1 MNGYRPKAAGTR
13 GIYSQMCLSFDVSIT
28 LVFDTTPPRV
38 GALRWIG
45 RAQGDCL
52 KSGWLRPCHGS
63 FTPVRISH
71 SRPPCVIPI
80 SLGAGTGRKYPP
92 AEVMAKQPTTSCFQV
107 GRGRSAPSLAVI
119 DVEQLHTGGHGA
131 PSFVASAF
139 SGLLPVTC
147 SGSDIQFSRFSPG
160 GCTRCEKTSLWLVLI
175 STYLNR
181 A

>member
-71 SRPPCVIPI
+71 SRPPCVIPR
-80 SLGAGTGRKYPP
+80 SRGAGTGRKYPP
-92 AEVMAKQPTTSCFQV
+92 TGVLAKQLTTSWFSD
-107 GRGRSAPSLAVI
+107 GRDRSAPYLAVI
-119 DVEQLHTGGHGA
+119 DVEQLHTGGLGA
-131 PSFVASAF
+131 PSVVAWLHLE
-139 SGLLPVTC
+139 LLPGTC
-147 SGSDIQFSRFSPG
+147 SGSDIQ
-160 GCTRCEKTSLWLVLI
+160 I
-175 STYLNR
+175 SKSYTER
-181 A
+181 